1 MELYA
6 CLRRWGHTYID
17 MDSTDVYSKYINN
30 EYYLLHLSNDIE
42 IVITNFIESMV
53 RQRKLSP
60 AVLCAILVIHRNQA
74 VIH

>member
-1 MELYA
+1 MY
-6 CLRRWGHTYID
+6 
-17 MDSTDVYSKYINN
+17 NN